1 MKKMEKKDY
10 LKDLPM
16 PKSIIEDNE
25 ILQKEM

>member
-25 ILQKEM
+25 IL